1 MKELPDE
8 IYENINKMNSD
19 SAKYLTP
26 NDYAPS
32 NYLRSDYTPND
43 YTPSELRADCKAYV
57 KAVKAGRL
65 MFIEKYASTSSTYIY
80 IRSYEGTSKKGSY
93 RSYDRML
100 ITLGFDRVRKGIS
113 LPEDLNADILSKIYE
128 LGFIKE
134 EKYKKLKEKQV
145 YNFTY

>member
-1 MKELPDE
+1 MKELPLE
-8 IYENINKMNSD
+8 IYSNINKMNSD
-19 SAKYLTP
+19 EGTH
-26 NDYAPS
+26 
-32 NYLRSDYTPND
+32 

-57 KAVKAGRL
+57 KALKAGRL
-65 MFIEKYASTSSTYIY
+65 MFIERWIHLGSVFIY

-93 RSYDRML
+93 RSYDRM
-100 ITLGFDRVRKGIS
+100 ITILEFVGTQSDTS
-113 LPEDLNADILSKIYE
+113 LSPSVIHASEDLNADILSKIYE